1 MSSLLIKTRNSRI
14 NLATCWWGL
23 PGSGPV
29 LPPRLPGRSSKR
41 PWIFSQNP
49 ASRAEARRQK
59 VKRIV
64 DPHFDYQEMAKR
76 SLGPTWGKLNAGQRQ
91 EFVQLFAQLLEASY
105 SDKIEKYAQRVK
117 IDYTGE
123 ILDGEYAE
131 VRTVVVRANDRIPLN
146 YRLLNEGGTWK
157 VYDVVIE
164 GVSLVSNY
172 RSQFSRIIHESSYA
186 ELVRRLQ
193 DQGVRINAG
202 PDEAHSPPE
211 RRKRAPVVIPPV
223 CRRFRTRGLT

>member
-1 MSSLLIKTRNSRI
+1 VPRQI
-14 NLATCWWGL
+14 
-23 PGSGPV
+23 PGSGKELEGPEAKEFVMSGLLIRTVIFGLTLNLLMGAAGAWAGPPTEIARQVIERALEV
-29 LPPRLPGRSSKR
+29 LKEPG
-41 PWIFSQNP
+41 P
-49 ASRAEARRQK
+49 AEERRQK
-59 VKRIV
+59 VKHIV
-64 DPHFDYQEMAKR
+64 DPYFDYQEMAKR
-76 SLGPTWGKLNAGQRQ
+76 SLGPTWGKLSAGQRH

-123 ILDGEYAE
+123 ILDDNYAE

-146 YRLLNEGGTWK
+146 YRLMQENGGWK

-186 ELVRRLQ
+186 ELVRRLKTK
-193 DQGVRINAG
+193 VS
-202 PDEAHSPPE
+202 ELT
-211 RRKRAPVVIPPV
+211 
-223 CRRFRTRGLT
+223 RTG

>member
-1 MSSLLIKTRNSRI
+1 MRSLLTKTVI
-14 NLATCWWGL
+14 LGLTLNLLVGAAGADA
-23 PGSGPV
+23 GPPTEIV
-29 LPPRLPGRSSKR
+29 KQVIEKALDALNDPTSKG
-41 PWIFSQNP
+41 
-49 ASRAEARRQK
+49 EVRRQK
-59 VKRIV
+59 VKHIV
-64 DPHFDYQEMAKR
+64 DPYFDYQEMAKR
-76 SLGPTWGKLNAGQRQ
+76 SLGPTWGKLSAGQRH

-146 YRLLNEGGTWK
+146 YRLMQEDGGWK

-186 ELVRRLQ
+186 ELVRRLKTK
-193 DQGVRINAG
+193 VS
-202 PDEAHSPPE
+202 ELT
-211 RRKRAPVVIPPV
+211 
-223 CRRFRTRGLT
+223 RTG

>member
-1 MSSLLIKTRNSRI
+1 MNGLLIRTVI
-14 NLATCWWGL
+14 FGCTLHLLVGVAGAWA
-23 PGSGPV
+23 GPPTEIAQQV
-29 LPPRLPGRSSKR
+29 IEKALDALKDPT
-41 PWIFSQNP
+41 SQG
-49 ASRAEARRQK
+49 EARRQK

-64 DPHFDYQEMAKR
+64 DPYFDYQEMAKR
-76 SLGPTWGKLNAGQRQ
+76 SLGPAWGKLSAGQRQ

-123 ILDGEYAE
+123 ILEGEYAE

-146 YRLLNEGGTWK
+146 YRLLQEGGAWK

-172 RSQFSRIIHESSYA
+172 RSQFSRIIHESGYA
-186 ELVRRLQ
+186 ELVKRLKTK
-193 DQGVRINAG
+193 VSELTRAG
-202 PDEAHSPPE
+202 
-211 RRKRAPVVIPPV
+211 
-223 CRRFRTRGLT
+223 